1 MRYLLPALLFALG
14 TLSLVPAHAQT
25 GLPPD
30 AAPKVEARFVAE
42 QAEIAPG
49 GTVTIALHEV
59 IREGWHTYWRN
70 PGDSG
75 APSFINWILPPG
87 WSASDISWP
96 YPTRLPIGP
105 LMNYGYENEVAL
117 LLDITAPADAV
128 PGETIILPA
137 DVGWLVCADVCIPE
151 NTSLELP
158 LTVSAAPTPPTDES
172 RAFFDEARGKLPL
185 EADFAAV
192 YEANDTRFSLRV
204 EEPALAAAA
213 PVDAVFFP
221 YTDGIVEPAVAQ
233 TMGTVSNG
241 LVLET
246 KAGWE
251 IADPAKRPGFAGI
264 SGVLVLTS
272 AGGATEAFAVEAAPG
287 VVPALPPLA
296 AESSMGLWAALAFAF
311 LGGIILNLMP
321 CVLPVL
327 SMKALALA
335 NAAGI
340 PGEARREAL
349 AYTGGVVVTFL
360 LLAIALLALR
370 AGGSAAGWG
379 FQLQQP
385 IFVAALALL
394 MFAVGLNLA
403 GVFQVGAGR
412 FAGMGQNLAG
422 KGGAA
427 GSFFTGMLAVVVATP
442 CTAPFMA
449 AALGYAATQSAAVLL
464 SIFLALAMGFALP
477 FLALGFSPSVLKHI
491 PRPGPWMDV
500 FKQVLAFP
508 MFGAALWLV
517 WVLTQQ
523 TGPDGLFA
531 ILAAALTLAFALWAF
546 GASRNASGRGG
557 VLGLASATLGLVLTV
572 LLVLRV
578 GESVATETNASGG
591 SLGGGSLGY
600 ENFSSERLAE
610 LRASGTPVFVNATA
624 AWCITCLVNEQ
635 VALSSDRL
643 KERFDQ
649 DGIIALKA
657 DWTNQNPQIT
667 ALLSEYG
674 RNGVPLYLYFA
685 PGADVAEVLPQLL
698 TQAIVLAALDMDA
711 Q

>member
-1 MRYLLPALLFALG
+1 
-14 TLSLVPAHAQT
+14 
-25 GLPPD
+25 
-30 AAPKVEARFVAE
+30 
-42 QAEIAPG
+42 
-49 GTVTIALHEV
+49 
-59 IREGWHTYWRN
+59 
-70 PGDSG
+70 
-75 APSFINWILPPG
+75 
-87 WSASDISWP
+87 
-96 YPTRLPIGP
+96 
-105 LMNYGYENEVAL
+105 
-117 LLDITAPADAV
+117 
-128 PGETIILPA
+128 
-137 DVGWLVCADVCIPE
+137 
-151 NTSLELP
+151 
-158 LTVSAAPTPPTDES
+158 
-172 RAFFDEARGKLPL
+172 
-185 EADFAAV
+185 
-192 YEANDTRFSLRV
+192 
-204 EEPALAAAA
+204 
-213 PVDAVFFP
+213 
-221 YTDGIVEPAVAQ
+221 
-233 TMGTVSNG
+233 
-241 LVLET
+241 
-246 KAGWE
+246 
-251 IADPAKRPGFAGI
+251 
-264 SGVLVLTS
+264 
-272 AGGATEAFAVEAAPG
+272 
-287 VVPALPPLA
+287 
-296 AESSMGLWAALAFAF
+296 MGLWAALAFSF

-394 MFAVGLNLA
+394 MLAVGLSLA

-422 KGGAA
+422 KGGAT

-449 AALGYAATQSAAVLL
+449 AALGYAATQSAVVSLA
-464 SIFLALAMGFALP
+464 IFLSLAVGFALP

-491 PRPGPWMDV
+491 PRPGPWMDI

-546 GASRNASGRGG
+546 GASRNATGRGG
-557 VLGLASATLGLVLTV
+557 VVGLASAALGLLLTV

-591 SLGGGSLGY
+591 SLAY
-600 ENFSSERLAE
+600 ENFSSGRLAE
-610 LRASGTPVFVNATA
+610 LRAAGTPVFVNATA

-635 VALSSDRL
+635 VALSSEAL
-643 KERFDQ
+643 KERFQ
-649 DGIIALKA
+649 EEGIVAVKA
-657 DWTNQNPQIT
+657 DWTNQNPEIT

-674 RNGVPLYLYFA
+674 RNGVPLYLYFS
-685 PGADVAEVLPQLL
+685 PGADRAEVLPQLL
-698 TQAIVLAALDMDA
+698 TQAIVLAALHTE
-711 Q
+711 